1 MIENALLPTHFSPLT
16 IHHSQF
22 TPPMVLFPNAKI
34 NLGLRVV
41 RKREDGY
48 HDIETVFY
56 PIDGLRDALEM
67 VRGTTDTP
75 VDFNIT
81 GLPVQGETHQNLC
94 VKAYTLLKQDFPAI
108 PSIQMH
114 LHKTIPMGA
123 GLGGGSAD
131 GAFALRLLNQ
141 QFQLGLTQEQLIQYA
156 LQLGSDCPF
165 FILNQPCFATGRGE
179 IMKPLSLDLSAYQF
193 VLVNPGIH
201 VPTGW
206 AFSQLQP
213 AIPSISCEQIVTQD
227 PSTWRDQLINDFET
241 SVMDAYPKIR
251 ELKDTL
257 YQHGAVYAS
266 MTGTGSTVYGI
277 LKKETK
283 ITLSFPE
290 HYFVYRDLVD

>member
-1 MIENALLPTHFSPLT
+1 MI
-16 IHHSQF
+16 
-22 TPPMVLFPNAKI
+22 LFPNAKI

-41 RKREDGY
+41 HKREDGY

-56 PIDGLRDALEM
+56 PIHGLRDALEI

-94 VKAYTLLKQDFPAI
+94 VKAYALLKQDFPAI

-131 GAFALRLLNQ
+131 GAFTLRLLTQ

-206 AFSQLQP
+206 AFGQLQP

-277 LKKETK
+277 FKKETK

-290 HYFVYRDLVD
+290 HYFVYRDLAD

>member
-1 MIENALLPTHFSPLT
+1 MLS
-16 IHHSQF
+16 
-22 TPPMVLFPNAKI
+22 FPNAKI

-56 PIDGLRDALEM
+56 PIHGLRDALEI
-67 VRGTTDTP
+67 VRGNSDTP
-75 VDFNIT
+75 VDFNMT
-81 GLPVQGETHQNLC
+81 GLTVQGDVQQNLC
-94 VKAYTLLKQDFPAI
+94 VKAYTLLKQDYPSL

-131 GAFALRLLNQ
+131 GAFTLRLLNQ
-141 QFQLGLTQEQLIQYA
+141 QFQLGLSQEQLIQYA

-179 IMKPLSLDLSAYQF
+179 IMTPIALDLSAYQF
-193 VLVNPGIH
+193 VLINPGIH

-206 AFSQLQP
+206 AFSKLQP
-213 AIPSISCEQIVTQD
+213 ATPSTSCEQIVVQD
-227 PSTWRDQLINDFET
+227 PITWRDQLINDFELA
-241 SVMDAYPKIR
+241 VMHTYPTIR
-251 ELKDTL
+251 ALKDSL
-257 YQHGAVYAS
+257 YNEGAVYAS

-277 LKKETK
+277 FKKEMDLS
-283 ITLSFPE
+283 TLSFPSD
-290 HYFVYRDLVD
+290 YFVYRD

>member
-1 MIENALLPTHFSPLT
+1 
-16 IHHSQF
+16 
-22 TPPMVLFPNAKI
+22 
-34 NLGLRVV
+34 
-41 RKREDGY
+41 
-48 HDIETVFY
+48 
-56 PIDGLRDALEM
+56 M
-67 VRGTTDTP
+67 VRGATDTP
-75 VDFNIT
+75 VDFNMT

-94 VKAYTLLKQDFPAI
+94 VKAYTLLKQDFPTLPA
-108 PSIQMH
+108 IQMH

-131 GAFALRLLNQ
+131 GAFTLRLLNQ

-206 AFSQLQP
+206 ALGQLNP

-227 PSTWRDQLINDFET
+227 PSTWHDQLINDFET
-241 SVMDAYPKIR
+241 SVMSAYPEIR
-251 ELKDTL
+251 ELKDRL

-277 LKKETK
+277 FKKETK

>member
-277 LKKETK
+277 FKKETK
-283 ITLSFPE
+283 ITLSFPD